1 MSDRGCAWG
10 EGCSTL
16 ICIAMHCIL
25 MCILALQTHCILT
38 CILNFSLHLHPLNGL
53 VGVGVFDE
61 IRCACVRNVHSSLHH
76 CCYVDAWGGA
86 GSWEGPV
93 EILKDNRGRGT
104 ALNKQHYCSLSQGG
118 LVLSCKI
125 HWMTGYH
132 LCILFTSIPLVAC
145 LKSPKRR

>member
-38 CILNFSLHLHPLNGL
+38 CILNFSLHLHPFNGL
-53 VGVGVFDE
+53 VGVGVFGG
-61 IRCACVRNVHSSLHH
+61 IRCACVGNVHSSLYH
-76 CCYVDAWGGA
+76 CCFVDARGLV

-93 EILKDNRGRGT
+93 EMLKDNMGGGVE
-104 ALNKQHYCSLSQGG
+104 LHYINNTIAHCQMVVWCFHAKCIEWLYITYAFCGSSAVYLHQF
-118 LVLSCKI
+118 
-125 HWMTGYH
+125 HW
-132 LCILFTSIPLVAC
+132 
-145 LKSPKRR
+145 